1 MTSTLTRGGLVPA
14 KITNL
19 STNKIVLFMFNPQ
32 EYKISKTVNW
42 TDQKVTG
49 QNLPKVIFS
58 DGGAPTL
65 HLTLH
70 FDTLAIGSTDVRAYS
85 SPLWQMA
92 VIDTTT
98 ENARTHKGTP
108 PPVAFE
114 WGRLYF
120 KAIITQISESFT
132 LFTPSGIPIR
142 SVVDIDLK
150 QFLDIAAQPPQVP
163 EQSTQPAPQT
173 TTAVQGD
180 RLDHIAARTTG
191 DASNYR
197 QVAEANNI
205 DNPMQ
210 VRPGQTLNT
219 PST

>member
-14 KITNL
+14 KIVNL
-19 STNKIVLFMFNPQ
+19 STNEEVLFMFNPH
-32 EYKISKTVNW
+32 EYKIVKNNTW
-42 TDQKVTG
+42 TEQKITG
-49 QNLPKVIFS
+49 QNLPKVVFS
-58 DGGAPTL
+58 EGGAPTL

-70 FDTLAIGSTDVRAYS
+70 FDTTYQGNADVQYYTA
-85 SPLWQMA
+85 PLWKM
-92 VIDTTT
+92 VMIDTTT
-98 ENARTHKGTP
+98 ENTQTHKGTP

-120 KAIITQISESFT
+120 KAIITSMTETFT
-132 LFTPSGIPIR
+132 VFTPAGVPVR
-142 SVVDIDLK
+142 STVEVDLK

-163 EQSTQPAPQT
+163 DQSTQSAPQT
-173 TTAVQGD
+173 TTAVEGD

-197 QVAEANNI
+197 QVAEANNM

-210 VRPGQTLNT
+210 VRNGQNLST
-219 PST
+219 PS

>member
-14 KITNL
+14 KIVNL
-19 STNKIVLFMFNPQ
+19 STNEEVLFMFNPH
-32 EYKISKTVNW
+32 EYKITKNNTW
-42 TDQKVTG
+42 TEQKITG

-58 DGGAPTL
+58 EGGAPTL

-70 FDTLAIGSTDVRAYS
+70 FDTLAQGSADVQYYTA
-85 SPLWQMA
+85 PLWKM
-92 VIDTTT
+92 VMIDTTT

-120 KAIITQISESFT
+120 KAIITSINENFT
-132 LFTPSGIPIR
+132 LFTPSGVPIR
-142 SVVDIDLK
+142 STVEVDLK
-150 QFLDIAAQPPQVP
+150 QFMDIAAQPPQVP
-163 EQSTQPAPQT
+163 EQSTQTAPQS

-197 QVAEANNI
+197 EVAEANNI

-210 VRPGQTLNT
+210 VRNGQTLNT
-219 PST
+219 P